1 MNYIEKETGI
11 KVFLNYESKREVQ
24 IQILGSSKFPNF
36 VWMTPKQFHERYKK
50 I

>member
-1 MNYIEKETGI
+1 MNYVEKNTGI
-11 KVFLNYESKREVQ
+11 RVFLNYKNKEEVQ

-36 VWMTPKQFHERYKK
+36 VRMTPKQFHERYKK